1 MANFK
6 RFTCNLIVLMI
17 CGMFSCISVVCTGLN
32 VNVTGSRRG
41 IYKNVPTRF
50 VVVIPEGKFIKYKA
64 NSTNI
69 GEVAIIQ
76 KTFKTGSFV
85 SVSVSNPGVLT
96 NTSNSMCTVPFAL
109 NNLSDNTKFTGC
121 RFYGDNI
128 SPSSYPLKIDVS
140 DEDWNKAESGKY
152 RVTINFNIS
161 YNENTF
167 KDELLN

>member
-6 RFTCNLIVLMI
+6 RCNLIVLMI
-17 CGMFSCISVVCTGLN
+17 CGIFSCVSVVCTGLN
-32 VNVTGSRRG
+32 VNVTGPRRG
-41 IYKNVPTRF
+41 IYKNVPARF
-50 VVVIPEGKFIKYKA
+50 VIVIPAGKFIKYKV

-76 KTFKTGSFV
+76 KTVKPESFV

-96 NTSNSMCTVPFAL
+96 NTSNSMGTVPFTL

-128 SPSSYPLKIDVS
+128 SPISYTLKIDVS
-140 DEDWNKAESGKY
+140 DEDWNKVESGNY
-152 RVTINFNIS
+152 SATLTFNIS
-161 YNENTF
+161 YNKNTF
-167 KDELLN
+167 KGELLD